1 MTFLIMHTQVGKAT
15 PVNSKMFICL
25 ALSKKARLFMNNEA
39 ILKIIY
45 CFLSNFRVST
55 KSKAPSPPGLKR
67 LESPGFSQR
76 YPGNPYLKMDQKE
89 NLIDKELSLTVVLP
103 GGVEKTAIVH
113 GRYRS
118 LYLYLYILSVRVK
131 GDFCYLLVVC

>member
-1 MTFLIMHTQVGKAT
+1 
-15 PVNSKMFICL
+15 
-25 ALSKKARLFMNNEA
+25 MNNEA

-103 GGVEKTAIVH
+103 GGVETTAIVH

-131 GDFCYLLVVC
+131 DDFCYLLPRDVC